1 MAIRSKENSLG
12 AWAFLIGV
20 VLALAAGILSFGELS
35 QLMLAVLV
43 ILGVI
48 VGFINVSSKDVNTFL
63 MAALSLVI
71 VSFAGLQGIVD
82 AEILN
87 IEIGKMVSA
96 TLGSLLVLLVPAT
109 IIVALKSLFSI
120 SQ

>member
-87 IEIGKMVSA
+87 IEIA
-96 TLGSLLVLLVPAT
+96 NFIFHGSGN
-109 IIVALKSLFSI
+109 IVFFILF
-120 SQ
+120 